1 MSITKTIVRDY
12 LPPAAT
18 QLLRRIRGGG
28 ARFGGEYTSWED
40 ASSNSS
46 GYDAKEIL
54 AKVLSATL
62 RVKRGEV
69 AFERDSVVFEKIEY
83 AWPVLSGLMWAA
95 ARNNGTLNVLDFGG
109 ALGSSYFQNRQFLQA
124 LPDVRWNV
132 VEQEH
137 YVDAGRTYIQDE
149 ALRFYKTIEECLAD
163 TKPNVILLSSVLQY
177 IQNPFELLKITMDTE
192 AQYIILDRTPFCN
205 NDKDKLCVQHVPS
218 EIFESK
224 LICWV
229 FSLEKFTK
237 MLSNEFDLIADFLNV
252 DQIGGIK
259 SQFMGSIWQR
269 RVLPS

>member
-28 ARFGGEYTSWED
+28 ARFEGEYTSWED
-40 ASSNSS
+40 ASSNSN

-109 ALGSSYFQNRQFLQA
+109 ALGSSYFQNLKFLQA
-124 LPDVRWNV
+124 LPKVQWNII
-132 VEQEH
+132 EQVH
-137 YVDAGRTYIQDE
+137 YVSAGREYIQDE
-149 ALRFYKTIEECLAD
+149 TLRFYLSLNECLAEN
-163 TKPNVILLSSVLQY
+163 KPNVILLSSVLQY
-177 IQNPFELLKITMDTE
+177 LESPVH
-192 AQYIILDRTPFCN
+192 IIDQLRNVGASILIIDRTPFS
-205 NDKDKLCVQHVPS
+205 DEGKDKLLIQHVP
-218 EIFESK
+218 ES
-224 LICWV
+224 IYSGSYPMWV
-229 FSLEKFTK
+229 FSESEFMKKIAANWNLVSLTLSPEGFANSTNGFKFSFKGVLLE
-237 MLSNEFDLIADFLNV
+237 SC
-252 DQIGGIK
+252 
-259 SQFMGSIWQR
+259 
-269 RVLPS
+269 